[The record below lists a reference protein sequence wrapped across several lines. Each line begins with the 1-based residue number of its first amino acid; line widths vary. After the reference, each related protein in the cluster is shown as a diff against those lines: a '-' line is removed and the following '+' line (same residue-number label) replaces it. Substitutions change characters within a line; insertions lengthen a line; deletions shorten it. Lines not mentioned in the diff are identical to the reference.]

1 MMDRATSKSVSE
13 HSILSGIE
21 PLSIQ
26 RRAVRAI
33 EMRRQAQERRWGLA
47 L

>member
-21 PLSIQ
+21 PLSTQ

-33 EMRRQAQERRWGLA
+33 EMRRQAQGRRCVLS